1 MLHTETV
8 AKPTLELLNRLLAI
22 PELADFSLVGGTNL
36 SLRLG
41 HRISIDLDLFSPES
55 FDLLAVQDAIRE
67 QFSEAHELE
76 ARKQTLLFIIDG
88 VKVDLIRHNYAH
100 IEPVDLI
107 DGIRLVSLPDVIAMK
122 LGAVAGRGAKKDF
135 WDIDRLLPDYS
146 VAKMVSFY
154 SKKYPQSDAS
164 QVVRSLVYF
173 DDADEQEDPIDLQN
187 TTWPQVKQRILKAVQ
202 AYVQGLIS

>member
-22 PELADFSLVGGTNL
+22 PELADFALVGGTNL

-41 HRISIDLDLFSPES
+41 HRISIDLDLFTPES
-55 FDLLAVQDAIRE
+55 FDLLAVQEAIRE
-67 QFSEAHELE
+67 QFSEAHELA

-107 DGIRLVSLPDVIAMK
+107 DGIRLVSLPDVVAMK

-135 WDIDRLLPDYS
+135 WDIDTLLHRFTID
-146 VAKMVSFY
+146 AMIAFY
-154 SKKYPQSDAS
+154 KQKYPQSNPG

-173 DDADEQEDPIDLQN
+173 DDANEQEDPIDLQS
-187 TTWPQVKQRILKAVQ
+187 TTWRQVKQRISTAVQ
-202 AYVQGLIS
+202 AYVQGLSS